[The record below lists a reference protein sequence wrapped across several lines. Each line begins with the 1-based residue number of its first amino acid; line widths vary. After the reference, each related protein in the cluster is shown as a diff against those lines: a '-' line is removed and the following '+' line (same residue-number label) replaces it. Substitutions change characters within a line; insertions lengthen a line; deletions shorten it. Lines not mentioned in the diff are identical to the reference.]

1 MGEIFNKGLKEDDQ
15 KEGLLKRL
23 KYIEDKDEKQLKI
36 MKNKTENRKEV
47 TDFIQELLSLEGKA
61 LIEQIRT
68 IQKHVNYRKLKLE
81 VVTMLR
87 MILLITK
94 HLKSYLVF

>member
-61 LIEQIRT
+61 LIEQVRT